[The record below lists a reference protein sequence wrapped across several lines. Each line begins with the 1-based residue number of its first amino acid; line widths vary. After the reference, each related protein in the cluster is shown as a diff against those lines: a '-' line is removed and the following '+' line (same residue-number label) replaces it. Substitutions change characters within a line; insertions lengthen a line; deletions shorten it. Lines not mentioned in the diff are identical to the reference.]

1 MKNIDIRA
9 VLSSLIAYI
18 PVLGIVMLAVA
29 LPFRYGWVQ
38 RTALYMAGIGYLIDF
53 MYNRRFAGW
62 HWTRDKWVYV
72 VMILF
77 FLFTLLRQFFDTT
90 PPTYYFRAQME
101 LRVAFLCIGIVGL
114 MGWNR
119 EIDICRYVGYTML
132 AVSVGIVAYIG
143 ILECSGIDIQGWK
156 QGNRFLY
163 NAIAHKYVG
172 AHMRIDFYLNLAIV
186 FGFYLIHKTKSKW
199 QIGLI
204 IAAIIV
210 LVTRLLFS
218 DGRSGMLAMMFII
231 GSCLLVYLCKYA
243 SKPMIIVSV
252 LFLVL
257 LGGIAVYQNE
267 RLNYEKIESEPR
279 LEIWNYTLRQIEQ
292 HPWWGYGLSSASI
305 QFVQSAYHDEN
316 MQHYLNFITHHPD
329 ISRIQCKSMA
339 VVNPHNLYLQLMLE
353 SGILSPILF
362 VLIFAIGIAYC
373 DKQKRLY
380 MALTAFLILWQAVFD
395 SFSPH
400 FPPLLV
406 CLCLWLMML
415 PESVAHISTRNTK
428 RISDEDRV
436 NYGNDTATRADS
448 VDR

>member
-9 VLSSLIAYI
+9 ILSSAIAYL
-18 PVLGIVMLAVA
+18 PALGIALLAVA
-29 LPFRYGWVQ
+29 LPFQYGWVQ
-38 RTALYMAGIGYLIDF
+38 RTALYIAGIGYLLDF
-53 MYNRRFAGW
+53 VYNQRYIGW
-62 HWTRDKWVYV
+62 HWSHNKWVFV

-77 FLFTLLRQFFDTT
+77 FLLTLLRQLFDTT

-101 LRVAFLCIGIVGL
+101 LRITFFCMGIVGL
-114 MGWNR
+114 MGWNKK
-119 EIDICRYVGYTML
+119 IDICRYVGYTML

-143 ILECSGIDIQGWK
+143 ILEWSGIRIQGWE

-172 AHMRIDFYLNLAIV
+172 AHMRMDFYLNLAIV
-186 FGFYLIHKTKSKW
+186 FGLYLMHKTKCKW

-231 GSCLLVYLCKYA
+231 GSCTLVYLCKYA
-243 SKPMIIVSV
+243 SKHIIILSV
-252 LFLVL
+252 LFLVV

-305 QFVQSAYHDEN
+305 QFVQSAYQDES

-329 ISRIQCKSMA
+329 LNRIQRKSMA
-339 VVNPHNLYLQLMLE
+339 VVNPHNLYLQLILE
-353 SGILSPILF
+353 CGILSPFLF
-362 VLIFAIGIAYC
+362 ILIFALGIAYC

-380 MALTAFLILWQAVFD
+380 MALTAFLILWQAIFD

-400 FPPLLV
+400 FPPMLL
-406 CLCLWLMML
+406 CLCFWLMML
-415 PESVAHISTRNTK
+415 PEATACQSTETGNLRPSNRPRQNTESK
-428 RISDEDRV
+428 
-436 NYGNDTATRADS
+436 
-448 VDR
+448 